1 MDKEDLYYQIAR
13 DRYMSQETQLHEFQ
27 RRAIQV
33 ISFGGLLLGLG
44 MVYLRVEVAN
54 GEVSLSIVE
63 PVVIVFLVM
72 VAPFAY
78 AAFGCMGLVRPKCW
92 RHNPR
97 PKRLGEILEDENSK
111 DLTRWAGDEYTRSVN
126 ENQDYLD
133 SAADMLVKATW
144 LVTTQASLLVGLLVA
159 SLF

>member
-1 MDKEDLYYQIAR
+1 MDKDDLYYQVAR

-54 GEVSLSIVE
+54 REVSLSIAE

-78 AAFGCMGLVRPKCW
+78 
-92 RHNPR
+92 
-97 PKRLGEILEDENSK
+97 
-111 DLTRWAGDEYTRSVN
+111 
-126 ENQDYLD
+126 
-133 SAADMLVKATW
+133 SAALYQNPVSGGNSDTGDSIVIHVPLA
-144 LVTTQASLLVGLLVA
+144 AVA
-159 SLF
+159 VLHGSPS